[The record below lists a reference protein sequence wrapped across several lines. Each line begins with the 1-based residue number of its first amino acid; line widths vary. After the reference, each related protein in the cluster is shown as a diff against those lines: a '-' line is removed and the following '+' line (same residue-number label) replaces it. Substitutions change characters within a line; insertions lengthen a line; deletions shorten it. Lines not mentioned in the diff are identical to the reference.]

1 MCKRRKLKLS
11 LIFYWKLLLRFQ
23 ALEEKGIISLEE
35 PAQLGKVKTEYIK
48 RLAKE
53 LMERFPDKFSSNFND
68 NKHTVDAITEGT
80 TTKVRN
86 QVAGYIT
93 HSIASTQS
101 NTSNENED
109 ELSA

>member
-1 MCKRRKLKLS
+1 
-11 LIFYWKLLLRFQ
+11 
-23 ALEEKGIISLEE
+23 LEVS
-35 PAQLGKVKTEYIK
+35 AQLGKVKTEHIK

-53 LMERFPDKFSSNFND
+53 LLERFPEKFSSNFD
-68 NKHTVDAITEGT
+68 ANKHTVAELTQGT

-93 HSIASTQS
+93 RTISLTQPASS
-101 NTSNENED
+101 SEVEE